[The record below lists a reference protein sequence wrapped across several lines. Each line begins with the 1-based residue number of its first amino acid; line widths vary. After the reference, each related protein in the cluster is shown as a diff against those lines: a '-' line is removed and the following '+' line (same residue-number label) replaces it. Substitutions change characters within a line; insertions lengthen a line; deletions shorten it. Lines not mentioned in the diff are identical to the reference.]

1 MVKEELIE
9 KSPIRVLEKS
19 IHGGLK
25 KGNVGV
31 IASRKGVGKTAVLV
45 QIALDDLLQG
55 KHVIH
60 VSFKAHSS
68 HVVDWYEDLFE
79 EVARKRK
86 LEHMRD
92 VHDEIVKNRVLM
104 NFNQDGIGTDQFRR
118 SLGAMIREGGFKAD
132 CIIVDGFDFSRGDT
146 AHIKAIKEFART
158 ESLEVWYSCTLPT
171 SGDERTKEGVPA
183 ILKDYMDSIDVL
195 ISLDPMPDYIH
206 FSVIKDHDRINPE
219 DLKLKLDPKTLL
231 IASN

>member
-25 KGNVGV
+25 KGNLGV

-45 QIALDDLLQG
+45 QIALDELLQG

-104 NFNQDGIGTDQFRR
+104 NFSQDGIGADQLRR
-118 SLGAMIREGGFKAD
+118 SLSAMIREGGFKAD

-146 AHIKAIKEFART
+146 AHIKTIKEFART
-158 ESLEVWYSCTLPT
+158 ESVEVWYSCTLPP
-171 SGDERTKEGVPA
+171 SGGEKSKEGVPL

-195 ISLDPMPDYIH
+195 ISLDPMPDCIH
-206 FSVIKDHDRINPE
+206 FSVLKDHDRINPE

-231 IASN
+231 IASA